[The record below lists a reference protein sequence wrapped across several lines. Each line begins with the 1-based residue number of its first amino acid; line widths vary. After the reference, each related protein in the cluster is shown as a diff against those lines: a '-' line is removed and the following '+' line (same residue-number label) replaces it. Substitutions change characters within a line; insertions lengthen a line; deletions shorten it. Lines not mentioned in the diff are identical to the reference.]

1 MVRRLRTHSSVNIYY
16 SYLEE
21 KSEKSLAFRIVKVN
35 LILNG
40 SLDMSLENSVVEHV
54 LQNKIVGTSQSYAL
68 QGNFKAKLPNSRYI
82 SLAKPLL
89 NSYTCN
95 FLSD

>member
-16 SYLEE
+16 SHLEE
-21 KSEKSLAFRIVKVN
+21 KSEKSLAFRIAKVN

-54 LQNKIVGTSQSYAL
+54 SKIVGTSQSYAL
-68 QGNFKAKLPNSRYI
+68 QGNFIAKLPNSRYI